1 MDNTNQAGTYA
12 FGDFDENSKELKR
25 LSQQASI
32 ALDMERKLW
41 KDCGLKDGMKAID
54 LACGPGITSN
64 AIAQL
69 IPNGEVLGVDISQE
83 LINVAKANN
92 QKNPADNLLFQTG
105 NVYELDLKEN
115 SFDFAYSRFLFQHLA
130 HPVQALK
137 NVLRIL
143 KPGGIYCIADVDDGW
158 LMVYPELKEFTS
170 FTRAAADNQQKNGG
184 DRFVGRK
191 FSKYFKEAGFEQ
203 VDQFVVPVTSNDIG
217 MKNFLDITTGFKL
230 EQIADEKK
238 QKSKKELEK
247 IYGLIDEPNSWGAVG
262 VFVGKGIKA

>member
-170 FTRAAADNQQKNGG
+170 
-184 DRFVGRK
+184 
-191 FSKYFKEAGFEQ
+191 
-203 VDQFVVPVTSNDIG
+203 
-217 MKNFLDITTGFKL
+217 GFKL
-230 EQIADEKK
+230 EQIADENK